1 MHSWVKEQKKST
13 FTVPFLGPSGSTKNE
28 TAKSQNRQQRPTRA
42 TNKLDDGWPESA
54 EEQGLLLVVVV
65 WRHHITKQYVQDVLY
80 AVEKRNQ
87 DDIAQVQDNSLHRKH
102 FYTQKLLH
110 IASFYTDNLLHREAF
125 TDRRFYT
132 QTLLHTDAFTHKAL
146 LHTDTFTH
154 RRFYI
159 QTVLHAGAFTHS
171 CFYTDA
177 FTHKASFFFPRAW
190 PMSHCGSVL
199 TWA

>member
-28 TAKSQNRQQRPTRA
+28 IAKSQNRQQRPTRA

-87 DDIAQVQDNSLHRKH
+87 ADIVQVQDNSLHRKH

-110 IASFYTDNLLHREAF
+110 IASFYTDNLLHREALQTGAF
-125 TDRRFYT
+125 THRHFHT
-132 QTLLHTDAFTHKAL
+132 QTLLHTRHFTHRHFYTQAL
-146 LHTDTFTH
+146 LHTDSFTR
-154 RRFYI
+154 RRF
-159 QTVLHAGAFTHS
+159 
-171 CFYTDA
+171 
-177 FTHKASFFFPRAW
+177 
-190 PMSHCGSVL
+190 
-199 TWA
+199 

>member
-146 LHTDTFTH
+146 LHTHFYTQALLHTDSFTRRRFYTQLLLH
-154 RRFYI
+154 RRFYT
-159 QTVLHAGAFTHS
+159 Q
-171 CFYTDA
+171 
-177 FTHKASFFFPRAW
+177 SFFFFT
-190 PMSHCGSVL
+190 GEVL
-199 TWA
+199 GHGRHIVLLQFP